1 MSPLFG
7 RGRRK
12 ESASERRILFPFLG
26 SVLSERSLESTIRL
40 ARAQDAMLIPAYLAI
55 IPKELAI
62 EAPLGIECEGALS
75 LLELIEQRAS
85 RAGVAVDSRIERG
98 RTARHALALVIEQE
112 RFDAIVLPA
121 RTSSSDGFTP
131 ADIAWALE
139 TAPGEV
145 LVLRPGRSDSRPAD
159 DSRLPMRVEAAP

>member
-1 MSPLFG
+1 MSGRFG
-7 RGRRK
+7 LRRK
-12 ESASERRILFPFLG
+12 PATGDRRVLFPFLG
-26 SVLSERSLESTIRL
+26 SVLSERALDATIRL
-40 ARAQDAMLIPAYLAI
+40 ARAQGAMLIPAYLAV
-55 IPKELAI
+55 IPKQLAI

-98 RTARHALALVIEQE
+98 RTARHALASLIEQE

-131 ADIAWALE
+131 ADVAWALE
-139 TAPGEV
+139 SAPGEV
-145 LVLRPGRSDSRPAD
+145 LVLRPGREHPA
-159 DSRLPMRVEAAP
+159 

>member
-7 RGRRK
+7 RGRRQPG
-12 ESASERRILFPFLG
+12 SERRILFPFLG
-26 SVLSERSLESTIRL
+26 SVLSERSLDSTIRL

-75 LLELIEQRAS
+75 LLELIEQRAAK
-85 RAGVAVDSRIERG
+85 AGVAVDSRIERG
-98 RTARHALALVIEQE
+98 RTARHALALLIEQE

-145 LVLRPGRSDSRPAD
+145 LVLRPGRSDSRPDAD
-159 DSRLPMRVEAAP
+159 LLPPTRVKSAP